1 MNAPTTILTGLRTA
15 DCGLRT
21 ADCGLRTARLPRLM
35 APLSASTGA
44 GPRACRGALALLLA
58 AALPLILPAPAAAQ
72 APTPQEINDASAART
87 TLNANG
93 QANGVQFTATTEKTL
108 IADSTTGNIGAID
121 GVSVTT
127 NGGTTARGRVEFDDM
142 TTPRGTATVAGRIGG
157 ELSQLRTAGVTDRVF
172 KAESALRDQLNEI
185 VIGNRRASIAG
196 SIQSVG
202 ENVIFQGSVGAG
214 TLNLDVQSGDAVG
227 RDATAQLRGPSS
239 GTNDVFHRVN
249 ITTSTPGRGALR
261 FRNTRPA
268 NLRGDIGTAAA
279 RLANLSIDTFSG
291 TRTVRI
297 LGNIYTNALNL
308 NDNDLKLGN
317 DRRIIVTIT
326 DGVADFTRVYA
337 PIFGARTS
345 AVYTVSAPITT
356 ATDNSGN
363 LRIHDFDYVFESD
376 IGASTSQLSSV
387 NIDNARATFK
397 GDIAARSVSVFNG
410 ATLAVDKSPLIV
422 SKPNSLS
429 LSSNS
434 TLALGANTLSFS
446 TDTIGQFGINRSSNA
461 SNKTTLA
468 FTLDGGSGTSGRLD
482 VSSGGGVTVVQA
494 RDGSGEE
501 SATQSPIVIEVT
513 LTNPDAIVTSKSFT
527 IIQQRNDA
535 RVAVPIDFWGMTAA
549 PAGSN
554 RDFSYALSRTG
565 TNNQDLTL
573 TVTRTARPR
582 QVIRDADTS
591 PVDLTADGQ
600 GSGVDFRASSEK
612 TLNTTSTFKDIGALT
627 SGAFNGVSVTTN
639 GGATARGSLNFAAT
653 GTVSGRVGGVLT
665 NAAGTAFKAS
675 PSDLLNKLSIN
686 TAGTTVAP
694 TMVTFN
700 RGVGASELE
709 FAAANTVARLNGGG
723 VNGFYTMD
731 VTTTMNGQGALRFG
745 NAANTAD
752 VLTFLGNIGANGS
765 NLSRVAVDASSP
777 GVRTVAILGDI
788 YANGMTIN
796 SNTVA
801 LAAGSR
807 LGTACRTAPYVI
819 DAPISGYLGVLQ
831 FGNCAFD
838 VQRALGAS
846 GRFGL
851 LSLFESP
858 NTTFSGDISTTA
870 LSVIRSTMTVNK
882 RTLALSGDLLS
893 LVTSSGN
900 TQPSTLALGSNTLA
914 VSGAVGF
921 SGATSGNAHTLSVTV
936 DKSGNTITSGLLSTT
951 GTSGSIALGDHL
963 NIQLRLAPGSARIE
977 AGDTITVARS
987 STTAFPA
994 TLPAGIT
1001 ARLANPIDDPAL
1013 RFDVSACGTG
1023 NRDLILTA
1031 RRLNPQIVT
1040 APAAGESADAAVPLD
1055 NSGATLGVRFEAQ
1068 RTLSVANN
1076 ESIGRRR
1083 AADGALV
1090 SVTTTADNQ
1099 GTLAFAGSGRVSAR
1113 IGSALTGSTAPAG
1126 SGRAKASATRQKAFV
1141 RSDRRIRQ
1149 VRINSTEAV
1158 TFNAGIGAHSLHFAS
1173 NGAARL
1179 NGPATGDA
1187 ELFHQ
1192 FNVSTAT
1199 GGQGTLRFGNRTPAN
1214 LLGDIGAADARLA
1227 LVSLETPG
1235 ATGGGRTV
1243 RILGDIYAQSIAIE
1257 GRSVLALGNGTRQVF
1272 GAGRT
1277 RPYVIDA
1284 PITAASGTAGINL
1297 AMLSI
1302 KDYPFDLKQSI
1313 GSSAAPLNIVSVTN
1327 SRDTRLGG
1335 AIYADSVAVQHSQ
1348 VTVQRDLEI
1357 SSTGG
1362 VYLLATGQVPRP
1374 STLVLGANT
1383 LTVTGALVVQGAAT
1397 HTLSLS
1403 VDGATGRSGRLTA
1416 SLALTLAAGSNLA
1429 LQLRVENAHR
1439 LSAGQQFTV
1448 LSSGADLPAALEDV
1462 TVNDNSPRWDFAVSL
1477 SADKRA
1483 LLLTAQR
1490 VAGGE
1495 LGVAANDRG
1504 DLALVP
1510 YYTVMA
1516 DWVTGLHIVNT
1527 SERTQVVKVRFRRA
1541 TDGMDALDFNV
1552 VLSPH
1557 DVYAGFLSDTANGD
1571 VVWSS
1576 PDSSCTVP
1584 ASSVNRLVMPAIYR
1598 AGADS
1603 GYVEVIAMG
1612 TPSDEQQPIAVA
1624 AASASTS
1631 SATGGAAVG
1640 STGTSAAGLPRDCAA
1655 LRSNFFADGAGTVT
1669 GATTHTTKQGVQDHA
1684 TTWQR
1689 GNAAS
1694 SNAVLKAGGRS
1705 TYERSGNALKV
1716 SYFIRDNATGIEF
1729 GDNAVHIRNFLAAP
1743 AITNQQYS
1751 VLSGDL
1757 NGFDFPD
1764 LNGGVPLSSAPP
1776 PGGSARDIQ
1785 RGLFNA
1791 LRASNVLGVNAMV
1804 NEWSANPANGVEMN
1818 WVVTLPGQYTM
1829 LRLPQY
1835 AAALASVAST
1845 SSATGTSSAAG
1856 GTGHP
1861 APGVTSAGQLTPAT
1875 VCPRQTIPV
1884 TGTASAIAECDYRD
1898 LPVELAFTAYN
1909 REQRADTVIPTAEL
1923 VVSPTAPTT
1932 IPKTYL
1938 PQVANVITFG
1948 GKRVFGPM
1956 DHNIDVDLG
1965 QPYGWVSA
1973 RVRSRDTDVRV
1984 CDWDRQQDNAAG
1996 FPGAAA
2002 GRALTV
2008 ECSAVANKGVPV
2020 IGFAAWSRRVA
2031 ANPDAS
2037 YGRIVEHSYRAAA
2050 ALSTA
2055 PNPTSR

>member
-1 MNAPTTILTGLRTA
+1 MSARVQHLTRGA
-15 DCGLRT
+15 
-21 ADCGLRTARLPRLM
+21 
-35 APLSASTGA
+35 AS
-44 GPRACRGALALLLA
+44 RAALALLLV

-72 APTPQEINDASAART
+72 SPTPQEISDASGART
-87 TLNANG
+87 TLNATG
-93 QANGVQFTATTEKTL
+93 QANGVQFTATIEKTL
-108 IADSTTGNIGAID
+108 IAASTNGNIGAID

-157 ELSQLRTAGVTDRVF
+157 ELSQLRAPGVTDRVF
-172 KAESALRDQLNEI
+172 KADSALRDQLNEI
-185 VIGNRRASIAG
+185 VIGNRRASISG
-196 SIQSVG
+196 STQSVG

-249 ITTSTPGRGALR
+249 VTTSTPGRGALR
-261 FRNTRPA
+261 FGNTRPA
-268 NLRGDIGTAAA
+268 NLRGDIGTATA
-279 RLANLSIDTFSG
+279 RLANLSIDTDSR

-317 DRRIIVTIT
+317 DRRLIVTIT

-345 AVYTVSAPITT
+345 ALYTVSAPITT
-356 ATDNSGN
+356 ATNNSGN
-363 LRIHDFDYVFESD
+363 LRIQDFDYVFESA
-376 IGASTSQLSSV
+376 IGTPASQLSSV

-397 GDIAARSVSVFNG
+397 GDIAARTVNVFNG
-410 ATLAVDKSPLIV
+410 ATLAVDKASLIV
-422 SKPNSLS
+422 SKPNSLA
-429 LSSNS
+429 LGSSS
-434 TLALGANTLSFS
+434 TLALGANTLRFS
-446 TDTIGQFGINRSSNA
+446 TDTTGQFRINRSSNA

-468 FTLDGGSGTSGRLD
+468 FTLDGGSGASGRLD
-482 VSSGGGVTVVQA
+482 VSSGNGVIVVRA
-494 RDGSGEE
+494 TDGSGE

-535 RVAVPIDFWGMTAA
+535 RVAVPSDFWGMTPRA
-549 PAGSN
+549 AGSN
-554 RDFSYALSRTG
+554 RDFSYALSRAG

-573 TVTRTARPR
+573 TVTRTAPPR

-639 GGATARGSLNFAAT
+639 GGAIARGSLNFAAT

-675 PSDLLNKLSIN
+675 PSNLLNKLSIN
-686 TAGTTVAP
+686 TAGTTAAP
-694 TMVTFN
+694 TTVTFN

-709 FAAANTVARLNGGG
+709 FAAANTVARFNGGG
-723 VNGFYTMD
+723 ANGFYTMN
-731 VTTTMNGQGALRFG
+731 VTTTANGQGALRFG
-745 NAANTAD
+745 NAANNTD
-752 VLTFLGNIGANGS
+752 VLTFLGDIGANGS
-765 NLSRVAVDASSP
+765 KLSRVAVDASSS
-777 GVRTVAILGDI
+777 GSRLIGILGDI
-788 YANGMTIN
+788 YANAMTID

-807 LGTACRTAPYVI
+807 FGTACRGTPYVI
-819 DAPISGYLGVLQ
+819 DAPISGDLGVLQ
-831 FGNCAFD
+831 FGNCAFN

-846 GRFGL
+846 GRFAL

-858 NTTFSGDISTTA
+858 NTTFSGDISAAT
-870 LSVIRSTMTVNK
+870 LSLIRSTMTVNK
-882 RTLALSGDLLS
+882 SALTLNGALS
-893 LVTSSGN
+893 VRTTSGN

-921 SGATSGNAHTLSVTV
+921 TGATSGNAHTLSVTV
-936 DKSGNTITSGLLSTT
+936 SKSGNTITSGLLSTT
-951 GTSGSIALGDHL
+951 GTSGPIALGDHL

-977 AGDTITVARS
+977 AGDTITVGRS
-987 STTAFPA
+987 STTAFPS

-1001 ARLANPIDDPAL
+1001 AQLADPIDDPAL
-1013 RFDVSACGTG
+1013 RLDVSAGGTG

-1031 RRLNPQIVT
+1031 RRLDPQIVT
-1040 APAAGESADAAVPLD
+1040 APAAGESADAAVPLN
-1055 NSGATLGVRFEAQ
+1055 NSGATLGVRFEAR

-1083 AADGALV
+1083 NVDLALV

-1099 GTLAFAGSGRVSAR
+1099 GTLAFAGSGSVSAR

-1126 SGRAKASATRQKAFV
+1126 SGRTKASTTRQKAFV
-1141 RSDRRIRQ
+1141 RPDRRIRQ
-1149 VRINSTEAV
+1149 VRIDSANTV
-1158 TFNAGIGAHSLHFAS
+1158 TFNGGIGAHALHFAA

-1199 GGQGTLRFGNRTPAN
+1199 GGQGTLRFGSRTPAN

-1227 LVSLETPG
+1227 LVRVEAPDADTL
-1235 ATGGGRTV
+1235 GGSRTV
-1243 RILGDIYAQSIAIE
+1243 RILGDIYAQGLAIE
-1257 GRSVLALGNGTRQVF
+1257 GRSVLALGNMTNDVF
-1272 GAGRT
+1272 GAGRP

-1284 PITAASGTAGINL
+1284 PITGTANL
-1297 AMLSI
+1297 AVLSI
-1302 KDYPFDLKQSI
+1302 KDYNFNLKQSI
-1313 GSSAAPLNIVSVTN
+1313 GTSAAPLNSVSVTN
-1327 SRDTRLGG
+1327 SRDTRLG
-1335 AIYADSVAVQHSQ
+1335 ADIYANSVSFQNAQ
-1348 VTVQRDLEI
+1348 VTVSRNLSI
-1357 SSTGG
+1357 SGSGG
-1362 VYLLATGQVPRP
+1362 LYMLPPQPGRGVSRP
-1374 STLVLGANT
+1374 SILALGSNT
-1383 LTVTGALVVQGAAT
+1383 LTVTGPVSFNGAP
-1397 HTLSLS
+1397 HTLSLTL
-1403 VDGATGRSGRLTA
+1403 DGATGAASGRLNA
-1416 SLALTLAAGSNLA
+1416 RALTLASSSNLA
-1429 LQLRVENAHR
+1429 LQLRIDNPDRIRE
-1439 LSAGQQFTV
+1439 GQEFTV
-1448 LSSGADLPAALEDV
+1448 VSSSDANLPAALVNV
-1462 TVNDNSPRWDFAVSL
+1462 TVSTSGRWDFDLSL
-1477 SADKRA
+1477 STNQRALVLRAKRA
-1483 LLLTAQR
+1483 QPGALGN
-1490 VAGGE
+1490 VAMS
-1495 LGVAANDRG
+1495 ANDRG

-1510 YYTVMA
+1510 YYTVRDA
-1516 DWVTGLHIVNT
+1516 WVTGLHLVNT
-1527 SERTQVVKVRFRRA
+1527 SDRTQVVKLRFRRA
-1541 TDGMDALDFNV
+1541 TDGLDALDFNV
-1552 VLSPH
+1552 VLSPR
-1557 DVYAGFLSDTANGD
+1557 DMYAGFLSATANSD
-1571 VVWSS
+1571 IVWSS

-1584 ASSVNRLVMPAIYR
+1584 AASGNRLVMPAIYR
-1598 AGADS
+1598 SGADS

-1624 AASASTS
+1624 AQHVG
-1631 SATGGAAVG
+1631 ATV
-1640 STGTSAAGLPRDCAA
+1640 TSAAGAPRDCAA
-1655 LRSNFFADGAGTVT
+1655 VRSNFFADGAGTVT
-1669 GATTHTTKQGVQDHA
+1669 GTSTNTTRPGVQDNA

-1689 GNAAS
+1689 GQAAS
-1694 SNAVLKAGGRS
+1694 PNAVIKAGGRS

-1729 GDNAVHIRNFLAAP
+1729 GDNAVSIRDFLGAP

-1776 PGGSARDIQ
+1776 PGGSARNIQ

-1791 LRASNVLGVNAMV
+1791 LRASNVLGVHAIV
-1804 NEWSANPANGVEMN
+1804 NDWSANPANGVEMN

-1835 AAALASVAST
+1835 AATLASI
-1845 SSATGTSSAAG
+1845 SSATAG
-1856 GTGHP
+1856 VGHP
-1861 APGVTSAGQLTPAT
+1861 APGVTSAGQLTPPN
-1875 VCPRQTIPV
+1875 VCPRQAIPA
-1884 TGTASAIAECDYRD
+1884 ASASSATGIAECDYRD
-1898 LPVELAFTAYN
+1898 LPVELTFTAYN
-1909 REQRADTVIPTAEL
+1909 REQRADTVTPTAEL

-1932 IPKTYL
+1932 TPKTYL

-1973 RVRSRDTDVRV
+1973 RVRSRDADVRV

-1996 FPGAAA
+1996 FPGALA
-2002 GRALTV
+2002 GRALTL

-2020 IGFAAWSRRVA
+2020 IGFAAWSRKVA

-2037 YGRIVEHSYRAAA
+2037 YGRIVEHSYRAE
-2050 ALSTA
+2050 A
-2055 PNPTSR
+2055 PGPAPASPSP

>member
-1 MNAPTTILTGLRTA
+1 MRARVQCLTRGTA
-15 DCGLRT
+15 
-21 ADCGLRTARLPRLM
+21 
-35 APLSASTGA
+35 S
-44 GPRACRGALALLLA
+44 RATLALLLA
-58 AALPLILPAPAAAQ
+58 TALPLILPAPAAAQ
-72 APTPQEINDASAART
+72 SPTPQEISDASGART
-87 TLNANG
+87 TLNATG

-108 IADSTTGNIGAID
+108 IAVNTNGNIGAID

-127 NGGTTARGRVEFDDM
+127 NGGATARGRVEFDDM

-157 ELSQLRTAGVTDRVF
+157 ELSQLRAAGVTDRVF
-172 KAESALRDQLNEI
+172 KADSVLRDQLNEI
-185 VIGNRRASIAG
+185 VIGNRRALIAG

-239 GTNDVFHRVN
+239 GTSDVFHRVN

-261 FRNTRPA
+261 FGNTRPA
-268 NLRGDIGTAAA
+268 NLRGDIGTATAK
-279 RLANLSIDTFSG
+279 LASLSIDTLSG

-317 DRRIIVTIT
+317 DRRTIVTIT

-356 ATDNSGN
+356 ATNNNGN

-376 IGASTSQLSSV
+376 IGTGASQLSSV

-397 GDIAARSVSVFNG
+397 GDIAARTVNVFNG

-422 SKPNSLS
+422 SKPNSLA
-429 LSSNS
+429 LSSIS
-434 TLALGANTLSFS
+434 TLALGANTLRFS
-446 TDTIGQFGINRSSNA
+446 TDTIGQFRINRSSNV
-461 SNKTTLA
+461 NNQTTLA
-468 FTLDGGSGTSGRLD
+468 FTLDGGSGPSGQLD
-482 VSSGGGVTVVQA
+482 VSSGNGVVVVRA
-494 RDGSGEE
+494 TDGLRE

-527 IIQQRNDA
+527 IIQQRNDS
-535 RVAVPIDFWGMTAA
+535 RVAVPSDFWGMTPRA
-549 PAGSN
+549 AGSN

-573 TVTRTARPR
+573 TVTRTAPPR

-686 TAGTTVAP
+686 TAGTTAAP
-694 TMVTFN
+694 TTVTFN

-709 FAAANTVARLNGGG
+709 FAAANTVARFNGGG

-745 NAANTAD
+745 NAANNTD

-765 NLSRVAVDASSP
+765 NLSRVAVDAPSAGAS
-777 GVRTVAILGDI
+777 RIVAILGDI
-788 YANGMTIN
+788 YANGMTIS

-807 LGTACRTAPYVI
+807 LGTACRATPYVI
-819 DAPISGYLGVLQ
+819 DAPISGDSGVLQ
-831 FGNCAFD
+831 FGNCAFN

-846 GRFGL
+846 GRFSL

-858 NTTFSGDISTTA
+858 NTTFSGDISATT
-870 LSVIRSTMTVNK
+870 LSVTRSTMTVNK
-882 RTLALSGDLLS
+882 RTLALGGALS
-893 LVTSSGN
+893 LSTPSGN
-900 TQPSTLALGSNTLA
+900 TQPSTLVLGANTLA

-921 SGATSGNAHTLSVTV
+921 TGATSGNAHTLSVTV
-936 DKSGNTITSGLLSTT
+936 NKSGNTITSGLLSTT
-951 GTSGSIALGDHL
+951 GTSGPIALGDHL

-977 AGDTITVARS
+977 AGDTITVGRS
-987 STTAFPA
+987 STTAFPS

-1001 ARLANPIDDPAL
+1001 AQLADPIDDPAL
-1013 RFDVSACGTG
+1013 RLDVSAGGTG

-1031 RRLNPQIVT
+1031 RRLDPQIVT
-1040 APAAGESADAAVPLD
+1040 APTAGESADAAVPLD
-1055 NSGATLGVRFEAQ
+1055 NRGATLGVRFEAR

-1076 ESIGRRR
+1076 ESVGRRR
-1083 AADGALV
+1083 NVDRALV

-1099 GTLAFAGSGRVSAR
+1099 GTLAFAGSGSVSAR

-1141 RSDRRIRQ
+1141 RPDRRIRQ
-1149 VRINSTEAV
+1149 VRIDSANTV
-1158 TFNAGIGAHSLHFAS
+1158 TFNGGIGAHSLHFAG
-1173 NGAARL
+1173 NGAAML

-1187 ELFHQ
+1187 ELFYQ
-1192 FNVSTAT
+1192 FNVSTAS

-1227 LVSLETPG
+1227 LVRVEAPDADTL
-1235 ATGGGRTV
+1235 GGSRTV
-1243 RILGDIYAQSIAIE
+1243 RILGDIYAQGLAIE
-1257 GRSVLALGNGTRQVF
+1257 GRSVLALGNMTNDVF
-1272 GAGRT
+1272 GAGRS

-1284 PITAASGTAGINL
+1284 PITGTANF
-1297 AMLSI
+1297 AVLSI
-1302 KDYPFDLKQSI
+1302 KDYNFNLKQSI
-1313 GSSAAPLNIVSVTN
+1313 GTSAAPLNSVSVTN
-1327 SRDTRLGG
+1327 SQDTRLG
-1335 AIYADSVAVQHSQ
+1335 ADIYANSVSFQNAQ
-1348 VTVQRDLEI
+1348 VTVNRNLSI
-1357 SSTGG
+1357 SGSGG
-1362 VYLLATGQVPRP
+1362 LYMLPPQPGRGVSRP
-1374 STLVLGANT
+1374 STLALGSNT
-1383 LTVTGALVVQGAAT
+1383 LTVTGPVSFNGAP
-1397 HTLSLS
+1397 HTLSLTL
-1403 VDGATGRSGRLTA
+1403 DGATGAASGRLNA
-1416 SLALTLAAGSNLA
+1416 RALTLASSSNLA
-1429 LQLRVENAHR
+1429 LQLRIDNPDRIRE
-1439 LSAGQQFTV
+1439 GQEFTV
-1448 LSSGADLPAALEDV
+1448 VSSSDANLPAVLANV
-1462 TVNDNSPRWDFAVSL
+1462 TVSTSGRWDFDLSL
-1477 SADKRA
+1477 STNQRALVLRAKRA
-1483 LLLTAQR
+1483 QPGALGN
-1490 VAGGE
+1490 VAMS
-1495 LGVAANDRG
+1495 ANDRG

-1510 YYTVMA
+1510 YYTVRDA
-1516 DWVTGLHIVNT
+1516 WVTGLHLVNT
-1527 SERTQVVKVRFRRA
+1527 SDRTQVVKLRFRRA
-1541 TDGMDALDFNV
+1541 TDGLDALDFNV
-1552 VLSPH
+1552 VLSPR
-1557 DVYAGFLSDTANGD
+1557 DMYAGFLSATANSD
-1571 VVWSS
+1571 IVWSS

-1584 ASSVNRLVMPAIYR
+1584 AASGNRLVMPAIYR
-1598 AGADS
+1598 SGADS

-1624 AASASTS
+1624 AQHVG
-1631 SATGGAAVG
+1631 ATV
-1640 STGTSAAGLPRDCAA
+1640 TSAAGAPRDCAA
-1655 LRSNFFADGAGTVT
+1655 VRSNFFADGAGTVT
-1669 GATTHTTKQGVQDHA
+1669 GTSTNTTRPGVQDNA

-1689 GNAAS
+1689 GQAAS
-1694 SNAVLKAGGRS
+1694 PNAVVKAGGRS

-1729 GDNAVHIRNFLAAP
+1729 GDNAVSIRDFLGAP

-1776 PGGSARDIQ
+1776 PGGSARNIQ

-1791 LRASNVLGVNAMV
+1791 LRASNVLGVHAIV

-1835 AAALASVAST
+1835 AAALAST
-1845 SSATGTSSAAG
+1845 SSATGGA
-1856 GTGHP
+1856 GHP
-1861 APGVTSAGQLTPAT
+1861 APGVSSAGQLTSPT
-1875 VCPRQTIPV
+1875 VCPRQAIPA
-1884 TGTASAIAECDYRD
+1884 ASASSATGIAECDYRD
-1898 LPVELAFTAYN
+1898 LPVELTFTAYN
-1909 REQRADTVIPTAEL
+1909 REQRADTVTPTSEL

-1932 IPKTYL
+1932 MPKTYL

-1973 RVRSRDTDVRV
+1973 RVRSRDADVRV

-1996 FPGAAA
+1996 FPGALA
-2002 GRALTV
+2002 GRALTL

-2020 IGFAAWSRRVA
+2020 IGFAAWSRKVA

-2037 YGRIVEHSYRAAA
+2037 YGRIVEHSYRAE
-2050 ALSTA
+2050 A
-2055 PNPTSR
+2055 PGPAPTSLSP

>member
-1 MNAPTTILTGLRTA
+1 
-15 DCGLRT
+15 
-21 ADCGLRTARLPRLM
+21 M
-35 APLSASTGA
+35 APISPSTGA
-44 GPRACRGALALLLA
+44 GPRACRGALLLA
-58 AALPLILPAPAAAQ
+58 AALPLILPAAAAAQ
-72 APTPQEINDASAART
+72 SPTPQQISDASEART

-108 IADSTTGNIGAID
+108 IAVNTNGNIGAID

-127 NGGTTARGRVEFDDM
+127 NGGATARGRVEFDDM

-157 ELSQLRTAGVTDRVF
+157 ELSQLRAPGVTDRVF
-172 KAESALRDQLNEI
+172 KADSALRDQLNEI
-185 VIGNRRASIAG
+185 VIGNRRAVISG

-249 ITTSTPGRGALR
+249 ITTSTPGRGVLR
-261 FRNTRPA
+261 FGNTRPA
-268 NLRGDIGTAAA
+268 NLRGDIGTATA
-279 RLANLSIDTFSG
+279 RLANLSIDTHSG

-326 DGVADFTRVYA
+326 DGVADITRVYA

-345 AVYTVSAPITT
+345 ALYTVSAPITT

-363 LRIHDFDYVFESD
+363 LRIQDFDYVFESD

-410 ATLAVDKSPLIV
+410 ATLAVDKSPLTV
-422 SKPNSLS
+422 SNPNSLA
-429 LSSNS
+429 LGSNS

-446 TDTIGQFGINRSSNA
+446 TDTTGQFRINRSSNA

-482 VSSGGGVTVVQA
+482 VSSGNGVIVVRA
-494 RDGSGEE
+494 TDGAGE

-535 RVAVPIDFWGMTAA
+535 RTAVPSDFWGMTVT

-573 TVTRTARPR
+573 TVTRTAPPR
-582 QVIRDADTS
+582 QVIRDADPS

-675 PSDLLNKLSIN
+675 PTDLLNKLSIN
-686 TAGTTVAP
+686 TAGTTAAP
-694 TMVTFN
+694 TTVTFN

-723 VNGFYTMD
+723 ANGFYAMD

-745 NAANTAD
+745 NAANTTD
-752 VLTFLGNIGANGS
+752 VLTLLGDIGANGR
-765 NLSRVAVDASSP
+765 NLSRVAVDAPST
-777 GVRTVAILGDI
+777 GARRIVAMLGNI
-788 YANGMTIN
+788 YANGMTIS

-807 LGTACRTAPYVI
+807 LGAACRATPYVI
-819 DAPISGYLGVLQ
+819 DAPISGDSGVLQ
-831 FGNCAFD
+831 FGNCAFN

-846 GRFGL
+846 GRFSL

-858 NTTFSGDISTTA
+858 NTTFSGDISATA
-870 LSVIRSTMTVNK
+870 LSVTRSTMTVNK
-882 RTLALSGDLLS
+882 RTLALGGALS
-893 LVTSSGN
+893 LRTPSGN

-921 SGATSGNAHTLSVTV
+921 TGATSGNAHTLSVTV
-936 DKSGNTITSGLLSTT
+936 SKSGNTITSGLLITT
-951 GTSGSIALGDHL
+951 GTSGPIALGDHL

-987 STTAFPA
+987 STTAFSA

-1001 ARLANPIDDPAL
+1001 AQLANPIDDPAL
-1013 RFDVSACGTG
+1013 RFDVSAGGTG

-1040 APAAGESADAAVPLD
+1040 APAAGESADTAVPLD
-1055 NSGATLGVRFEAQ
+1055 DSGVAFGVRFEAQ

-1076 ESIGRRR
+1076 ERIGQRR

-1099 GTLAFAGSGRVSAR
+1099 GTLAFAGSGTVSAR

-1149 VRINSTEAV
+1149 VRINSADAV
-1158 TFNAGIGAHSLHFAS
+1158 TFNAGIGAHSLHFAG

-1179 NGPATGDA
+1179 NGPATGEA

-1192 FNVSTAT
+1192 FNVSTAS

-1227 LVSLETPG
+1227 LVRVETP
-1235 ATGGGRTV
+1235 AADTLGGSRTV

-1257 GRSVLALGNGTRQVF
+1257 GRSVLALGNMTNDVF
-1272 GAGRT
+1272 GAGRP

-1284 PITAASGTAGINL
+1284 PITGTNL
-1297 AMLSI
+1297 AVLSI
-1302 KDYPFDLKQSI
+1302 KDYNFNLKQSI
-1313 GSSAAPLNIVSVTN
+1313 GTSAAPLNSVSVTN

-1335 AIYADSVAVQHSQ
+1335 DIYANSVSFQNSK
-1348 VTVQRDLEI
+1348 VTVNRSLSI
-1357 SSTGG
+1357 SSSGG
-1362 VYLLATGQVPRP
+1362 LYMLPPQPERGVSRL
-1374 STLVLGANT
+1374 STLALGSNT
-1383 LTVTGALVVQGAAT
+1383 LTVAGPVSFNGAT
-1397 HTLSLS
+1397 PHTLSLTL
-1403 VDGATGRSGRLTA
+1403 DGATGAASGRLNA
-1416 SLALTLAAGSNLA
+1416 RALTLTSSSNLA
-1429 LQLRVENAHR
+1429 LQLRIENPDR
-1439 LSAGQQFTV
+1439 IREGQEFTV
-1448 LSSGADLPAALEDV
+1448 VSSSDANLPAALANV
-1462 TVNDNSPRWDFAVSL
+1462 TVSDTSGHWGFDLSL
-1477 SADKRA
+1477 SANQRALVLRAKRA
-1483 LLLTAQR
+1483 QPGASGN
-1490 VAGGE
+1490 VAKS
-1495 LGVAANDRG
+1495 ANDRG

-1510 YYTVMA
+1510 YYTVRSE
-1516 DWVTGLHIVNT
+1516 WVTGLHIVNT
-1527 SERTQVVKVRFRRA
+1527 SERTQVVKLRFRRA
-1541 TDGMDALDFNV
+1541 TDGLGALDFNV
-1552 VLSPH
+1552 VLSPR
-1557 DVYAGFLSDTANGD
+1557 DVYAGFLSATANSD
-1571 VVWSS
+1571 IVWSS
-1576 PDSSCTVP
+1576 PDSTCTVP
-1584 ASSVNRLVMPAIYR
+1584 ASSGNRLVMPAIYR

-1624 AASASTS
+1624 ASAGSATGTS

-1655 LRSNFFADGAGTVT
+1655 VRSNFFADGAGTVT
-1669 GATTHTTKQGVQDHA
+1669 GATTRTTKQGVQDHA

-1689 GNAAS
+1689 ENAAS
-1694 SNAVLKAGGRS
+1694 PNAVLKAGGRS

-1729 GDNAVHIRNFLAAP
+1729 GDNAVSIRDFLGAP

-1776 PGGSARDIQ
+1776 PGGSARVIQ

-1791 LRASNVLGVNAMV
+1791 LRASNVLGVNAIV

-1835 AAALASVAST
+1835 AAALASAST
-1845 SSATGTSSAAG
+1845 SSATGTGSATG
-1856 GTGHP
+1856 GVGHP
-1861 APGVTSAGQLTPAT
+1861 APGVNSAGNFTPAT
-1875 VCPRQTIPV
+1875 VCPRQTILA

-1909 REQRADTVIPTAEL
+1909 REQRADTVTPTAEL

-1932 IPKTYL
+1932 MPKTYL

-1948 GKRVFGPM
+1948 GKRVFGAM
-1956 DHNIDVDLG
+1956 AHNIDVDLG

-1973 RVRSRDTDVRV
+1973 RVRSRDADVRV

-2008 ECSAVANKGVPV
+2008 ECTAVANKNVPV

-2037 YGRIVEHSYRAAA
+2037 YGRIVEHSYRTEAAP
-2050 ALSTA
+2050 STTPA
-2055 PNPTSR
+2055 PP

>member
-1 MNAPTTILTGLRTA
+1 
-15 DCGLRT
+15 
-21 ADCGLRTARLPRLM
+21 M

-44 GPRACRGALALLLA
+44 GPRACRRAAPRACRGALALLLA
-58 AALPLILPAPAAAQ
+58 AALPLILPAPVAAQ
-72 APTPQEINDASAART
+72 SPTPQQISDASEART
-87 TLNANG
+87 TLNADG

-108 IADSTTGNIGAID
+108 IAASTNGNIGAID

-157 ELSQLRTAGVTDRVF
+157 ELSQLRATGVTDRVF
-172 KAESALRDQLNEI
+172 KADSALRDQLNEI
-185 VIGNRRASIAG
+185 VIGNRRAVISG

-249 ITTSTPGRGALR
+249 ITTSTPGRGVLR
-261 FRNTRPA
+261 FGNTRPA
-268 NLRGDIGTAAA
+268 NLRGDIGTATA
-279 RLANLSIDTFSG
+279 RLANLSIDTHSG

-317 DRRIIVTIT
+317 DRRIIATIT
-326 DGVADFTRVYA
+326 DGVAEITRVYA

-363 LRIHDFDYVFESD
+363 LRIQDFDYVFESA
-376 IGASTSQLSSV
+376 IGTIGTGASQLSSV

-397 GDIAARSVSVFNG
+397 GDIAARFVSVFNG

-422 SKPNSLS
+422 SKPSSLA
-429 LSSNS
+429 LGSNS

-446 TDTIGQFGINRSSNA
+446 TDTTGQFRINRSSNA

-468 FTLDGGSGTSGRLD
+468 FTLDGGSGASGRLD
-482 VSSGGGVTVVQA
+482 VSSGNGVVVVRA
-494 RDGSGEE
+494 IDGAGE

-535 RVAVPIDFWGMTAA
+535 RVAVPSDFWGMTVA

-675 PSDLLNKLSIN
+675 PTDLLNKLSIN
-686 TAGTTVAP
+686 TAGTTAAP
-694 TMVTFN
+694 TTVTFS

-709 FAAANTVARLNGGG
+709 FAAANTAARLNGGG
-723 VNGFYTMD
+723 ANGFYAMD

-745 NAANTAD
+745 NAANTTD
-752 VLTFLGNIGANGS
+752 VLTLLGDIGANGS
-765 NLSRVAVDASSP
+765 NLSRVAVDAPSA
-777 GVRTVAILGDI
+777 GARRIVAMLGNI
-788 YANGMTIN
+788 YANGMTIS

-807 LGTACRTAPYVI
+807 LGTACRATPYVI
-819 DAPISGYLGVLQ
+819 DAPISGDSGVLQ
-831 FGNCAFD
+831 FGNCAFN

-846 GRFGL
+846 GRFSL

-858 NTTFSGDISTTA
+858 NTTFSGDISATT
-870 LSVIRSTMTVNK
+870 LSVTRSTMTVNK
-882 RTLALSGDLLS
+882 PTLALGGALS
-893 LVTSSGN
+893 LRAPSGN
-900 TQPSTLALGSNTLA
+900 TQPSTLALGPNTLA

-921 SGATSGNAHTLSVTV
+921 TGATSGNAHTLSVTV
-936 DKSGNTITSGLLSTT
+936 SKSGNTITSGLLSTT
-951 GTSGSIALGDHL
+951 GTSGPIALGDHL
-963 NIQLRLAPGSARIE
+963 NIQLSLAPGSARIE
-977 AGDTITVARS
+977 AGETITVARS

-994 TLPAGIT
+994 ALPAGIT

-1013 RFDVSACGTG
+1013 RFDVSAGGTG

-1076 ESIGRRR
+1076 ESIGQRR

-1099 GTLAFAGSGRVSAR
+1099 GTLAFAGSGTVSAR

-1126 SGRAKASATRQKAFV
+1126 SGRAKASATRHKAFV

-1149 VRINSTEAV
+1149 VRINSTDAV
-1158 TFNAGIGAHSLHFAS
+1158 TFNGGIGAHSLHFAG

-1192 FNVSTAT
+1192 FNVSTAS

-1227 LVSLETPG
+1227 LVRVETPD
-1235 ATGGGRTV
+1235 ADTLGGSRTV
-1243 RILGDIYAQSIAIE
+1243 RILGDIYARSIAIE
-1257 GRSVLALGNGTRQVF
+1257 GRSVLALGNMTNDVF
-1272 GAGRT
+1272 GAGRP

-1284 PITAASGTAGINL
+1284 PITGTNL
-1297 AMLSI
+1297 AVLSI
-1302 KDYPFDLKQSI
+1302 KDYNFNLKQSI
-1313 GSSAAPLNIVSVTN
+1313 GTSAAPLNSVSVTN

-1335 AIYADSVAVQHSQ
+1335 DIYANSVSFQNSK
-1348 VTVQRDLEI
+1348 VTVNSSLSI
-1357 SSTGG
+1357 SSSGG
-1362 VYLLATGQVPRP
+1362 LYMLPPQPERGVSRL
-1374 STLVLGANT
+1374 STLALGSNT
-1383 LTVTGALVVQGAAT
+1383 LTVAGPVSFNGAT
-1397 HTLSLS
+1397 PHTLSLTL
-1403 VDGATGRSGRLTA
+1403 DGATGAASGRLNA
-1416 SLALTLAAGSNLA
+1416 RALTLASSSNLA
-1429 LQLRVENAHR
+1429 LQLRIENPDR
-1439 LSAGQQFTV
+1439 IRAGQEFTV
-1448 LSSGADLPAALEDV
+1448 VSSSDANLPAALASV
-1462 TVNDNSPRWDFAVSL
+1462 TVSDTSGHWGFDLSL
-1477 SADKRA
+1477 SANQRALVLRAKRA
-1483 LLLTAQR
+1483 QPGASGN
-1490 VAGGE
+1490 VARS
-1495 LGVAANDRG
+1495 ANDRG

-1510 YYTVMA
+1510 YYTVRNE
-1516 DWVTGLHIVNT
+1516 WVTGLHIVNT
-1527 SERTQVVKVRFRRA
+1527 SARTQVVKLRFRRA
-1541 TDGMDALDFNV
+1541 TDGLGALDFNV
-1552 VLSPH
+1552 VLSPR
-1557 DVYAGFLSDTANGD
+1557 DVYAGFLSATANSD
-1571 VVWSS
+1571 IVWSS
-1576 PDSSCTVP
+1576 PDSTCTVP
-1584 ASSVNRLVMPAIYR
+1584 ASSGNRLVMPAIYR

-1624 AASASTS
+1624 AASAS
-1631 SATGGAAVG
+1631 SATAGAAVG
-1640 STGTSAAGLPRDCAA
+1640 STGTSAAGSPRDCAA

-1669 GATTHTTKQGVQDHA
+1669 GATTRTTKQGVQDHA

-1689 GNAAS
+1689 ENAAS
-1694 SNAVLKAGGRS
+1694 PNAVLKAGGRS

-1729 GDNAVHIRNFLAAP
+1729 GDNAVSIRDFLGAP

-1776 PGGSARDIQ
+1776 PGGSARVIQ

-1791 LRASNVLGVNAMV
+1791 LRASNVLGVNAIV

-1835 AAALASVAST
+1835 AAALAST
-1845 SSATGTSSAAG
+1845 SSATAG
-1856 GTGHP
+1856 AGHP
-1861 APGVTSAGQLTPAT
+1861 APRVTSAGQLTPAT
-1875 VCPRQTIPV
+1875 VCPRQTILA

-1898 LPVELAFTAYN
+1898 LPVELVFTAYN

-1923 VVSPTAPTT
+1923 VVSPTTPTT
-1932 IPKTYL
+1932 MPKTYL

-1973 RVRSRDTDVRV
+1973 RVRSRDADVRV

-2002 GRALTV
+2002 GRALTL
-2008 ECSAVANKGVPV
+2008 ECTAVANKGVPV

-2037 YGRIVEHSYRAAA
+2037 YGRIVEHSYRTEAPP
-2050 ALSTA
+2050 ST
-2055 PNPTSR
+2055 PPQP

>member
-1 MNAPTTILTGLRTA
+1 MNAPTTTLT
-15 DCGLRT
+15 
-21 ADCGLRTARLPRLM
+21 GLRTARLPRLM
-35 APLSASTGA
+35 ASLSASTGA
-44 GPRACRGALALLLA
+44 VPRACRGALALLLA

-72 APTPQEINDASAART
+72 SPQEINDASGART
-87 TLNANG
+87 TLNDNG

-108 IADSTTGNIGAID
+108 IAGSTTGNIGAID

-127 NGGTTARGRVEFDDM
+127 NGGTTARGSVEFDDM
-142 TTPRGTATVAGRIGG
+142 NTPGGTATVAGRIGG
-157 ELSQLRTAGVTDRVF
+157 ELSQLRAEGVADRVF
-172 KAESALRDQLNEI
+172 KADSALRDQLNEI
-185 VIGNRRASIAG
+185 VIGNRLAAIAG

-227 RDATAQLRGPSS
+227 RDATAQLRGPGS

-261 FRNTRPA
+261 FGNTRPA
-268 NLRGDIGTAAA
+268 NLRGDIGTATA
-279 RLANLSIDTFSG
+279 RLASLSIDTFTG
-291 TRTVRI
+291 TTGIRTVRI
-297 LGNIYTNALNL
+297 LGNIYTKALNL

-317 DRRIIVTIT
+317 DRRFIITTAPGGGFDI
-326 DGVADFTRVYA
+326 TRVYA

-345 AVYTVSAPITT
+345 ALYTVSAPITT
-356 ATDNSGN
+356 ATNNNGN

-376 IGASTSQLSSV
+376 IGAPTSQLGSV

-397 GDIAARSVSVFNG
+397 GDIAARSVNVFNG
-410 ATLAVDKSPLIV
+410 ATLAVDKASLIV
-422 SKPNSLS
+422 SKPNSLA
-429 LSSNS
+429 LSSIS

-446 TDTIGQFGINRSSNA
+446 TDTTGQFRINRSPNA
-461 SNKTTLA
+461 SHKTTLA
-468 FTLDGGSGTSGRLD
+468 FTLDGGSGASGQLD
-482 VSSGGGVTVVQA
+482 VSSGNGVIVVRA
-494 RDGSGEE
+494 TDGLGV

-513 LTNPDAIVTSKSFT
+513 LTNPDAIVRSKSFT

-535 RVAVPIDFWGMTAA
+535 RVAVPSDFWGMTPRA
-549 PAGSN
+549 AGSN

-565 TNNQDLTL
+565 TNNQNLTL
-573 TVTRTARPR
+573 TVTRTAPPR
-582 QVIRDADTS
+582 QVIRDADMS

-600 GSGVDFRASSEK
+600 GSGVDFRAGSEK
-612 TLNTTSTFKDIGALT
+612 TLNTTSTFNDIGALT

-686 TAGTTVAP
+686 TAGTTAAP
-694 TMVTFN
+694 TTVTFN

-709 FAAANTVARLNGGG
+709 FAAADTAARLNGGG
-723 VNGFYTMD
+723 ANGFYTMD

-745 NAANTAD
+745 NAANTTD
-752 VLTFLGNIGANGS
+752 VLTFLGNIGGNGS
-765 NLSRVAVDASSP
+765 NLSRVAVDAPSA
-777 GVRTVAILGDI
+777 GARRIVAILGDI
-788 YANGMTIN
+788 YANGMTIS

-807 LGTACRTAPYVI
+807 LGTACRATPYVI
-819 DAPISGYLGVLQ
+819 DAPISGDSGTLQ

-846 GRFGL
+846 GRFSL

-858 NTTFSGDISTTA
+858 NTTFSGDISAAT
-870 LSVIRSTMTVNK
+870 LSVTRSTMTVNK
-882 RTLALSGDLLS
+882 RRLALGGALS
-893 LVTSSGN
+893 LTTSSGN

-914 VSGAVGF
+914 VSAAVGF

-936 DKSGNTITSGLLSTT
+936 NKTGDTITSGLLSTT
-951 GTSGSIALGDHL
+951 GASGPIALGDHL

-1013 RFDVSACGTG
+1013 RFDVSAGGTG

-1040 APAAGESADAAVPLD
+1040 APARGESADAAVPLD
-1055 NSGATLGVRFEAQ
+1055 NSGRAFGVRFEAQ

-1076 ESIGRRR
+1076 ESIGQRR

-1099 GTLAFAGSGRVSAR
+1099 GTLAFAGSGSVSAR
-1113 IGSALTGSTAPAG
+1113 IGSALTGSTAPAR

-1149 VRINSTEAV
+1149 VRINSTDAV
-1158 TFNAGIGAHSLHFAS
+1158 TFNAGIGAHSLHFAG

-1227 LVSLETPG
+1227 LLRVETPD
-1235 ATGGGRTV
+1235 ADTLGGSRTV
-1243 RILGDIYAQSIAIE
+1243 RILGDIYAQGIAID
-1257 GRSVLALGNGTRQVF
+1257 GRSVVALGNMTNDVF
-1272 GAGRT
+1272 GAGRP

-1284 PITAASGTAGINL
+1284 PITGTNL
-1297 AMLSI
+1297 AVLSI
-1302 KDYPFDLKQSI
+1302 KDYNFNLKQSI
-1313 GSSAAPLNIVSVTN
+1313 GTRAAPLNSVGVTN
-1327 SRDTRLGG
+1327 SRDTRLG
-1335 AIYADSVAVQHSQ
+1335 ADIYANAVSLQNAQ
-1348 VTVQRDLEI
+1348 VTVTQDLEI

-1362 VYLLATGQVPRP
+1362 VYLLAQTVSGASRP
-1374 STLVLGANT
+1374 STLALGSNT
-1383 LTVTGALVVQGAAT
+1383 LTVSGTVNFDDAAT
-1397 HTLSLS
+1397 HTLSLTL
-1403 VDGATGRSGRLTA
+1403 DGATGAASGRLNA
-1416 SLALTLAAGSNLA
+1416 RALTLASSSNLA
-1429 LQLRVENAHR
+1429 LQLRIENPDR
-1439 LSAGQQFTV
+1439 IREGQEFTV
-1448 LSSGADLPAALEDV
+1448 VSSSDANLPAALANV
-1462 TVNDNSPRWDFAVSL
+1462 TVSDTSGHWGFDLSL
-1477 SADKRA
+1477 SASQRALVLRAKRA
-1483 LLLTAQR
+1483 QPGASGN
-1490 VAGGE
+1490 VAMS
-1495 LGVAANDRG
+1495 ANDRG

-1527 SERTQVVKVRFRRA
+1527 SERTQVVKLRFRRA
-1541 TDGMDALDFNV
+1541 TDGLNALDFNV
-1552 VLSPH
+1552 VLSPR
-1557 DVYAGFLSDTANGD
+1557 DVYAGFLSATANSD
-1571 VVWSS
+1571 IVWSS

-1584 ASSVNRLVMPAIYR
+1584 ASSGNRLVMPAIYR

-1612 TPSDEQQPIAVA
+1612 APSSEQQPIAVA
-1624 AASASTS
+1624 AASASAS
-1631 SATGGAAVG
+1631 SATTSAGSAIGGAAVG

-1655 LRSNFFADGAGTVT
+1655 LRSNFYADGAGTVSVDST
-1669 GATTHTTKQGVQDHA
+1669 DGTTTRTTKQGVQDHA

-1689 GNAAS
+1689 GNAAA
-1694 SNAVLKAGGRS
+1694 SNAVIQAGGRN
-1705 TYERSGNALKV
+1705 TYEASGNVLKV

-1729 GDNAVHIRNFLAAP
+1729 GDNAVSIRDFLGAP

-1776 PGGSARDIQ
+1776 RGGSARVIQ

-1791 LRASNVLGVNAMV
+1791 LRASNVLGVNAIV

-1835 AAALASVAST
+1835 AAALASTASA
-1845 SSATGTSSAAG
+1845 SSATAG
-1856 GTGHP
+1856 VGHP
-1861 APGVTSAGQLTPAT
+1861 APRVTSAGQLTPAT
-1875 VCPRQTIPV
+1875 VCPRQTILV

-1932 IPKTYL
+1932 RPRTYL

-1948 GKRVFGPM
+1948 GRRVFGPT

-1973 RVRSRDTDVRV
+1973 RVRSRDADVRV

-1996 FPGAAA
+1996 FPGATA

-2008 ECSAVANKGVPV
+2008 ECTAVANKGVPV
-2020 IGFAAWSRRVA
+2020 IGFTAWSRKVA

-2037 YGRIVEHSYRAAA
+2037 YGRIVEHSYRTEAAP
-2050 ALSTA
+2050 STT
-2055 PNPTSR
+2055 PTPP